1 MPFHLL
7 RCVKNR
13 MAENDRV
20 FITGG
25 ASGLGRA
32 LALRFARDG
41 ARVAL
46 GDVNETRL
54 EEAARAVA
62 AAGGEPLPLR
72 CDITS
77 DDDVAAAAAEIV
89 DAWGGLDVLVNN
101 AGVAAAGTVL
111 DTSMDDWRWMLEIN
125 LLGAVRVTRAFLPL
139 MEAAGSGHVI
149 NVASAAG
156 IVQSPGMAS
165 YNVAKAGMIA
175 FSETLRSEV
184 SGFGVK
190 VTVVCP
196 SFFTTNLME
205 SYRGPEV
212 GARELAGRLMER
224 SKLGADDI
232 ADAVVKGYG
241 NEDFFVFGHGEAWL
255 AYQFKRLFPGIF
267 RWSTQRAG
275 ERLFGRYIRL
285 KPDGGGEG

>member
-1 MPFHLL
+1 MT
-7 RCVKNR
+7 NI
-13 MAENDRV
+13 DRV

-46 GDVNETRL
+46 GDIHERRL
-54 EEAARAVA
+54 AQAAAAVEE
-62 AAGGEPLPLR
+62 AGGECLALG
-72 CDITS
+72 CDITA
-77 DDDVAAAAAEIV
+77 DDDVAAAAAAV
-89 DAWGGLDVLVNN
+89 QDAWDGLDVLVNN

-111 DTSMDDWRWMLEIN
+111 DTALDDWRWMLEIN
-125 LLGAVRVTRAFLPL
+125 LLGAVRVTQAFLP
-139 MEAAGSGHVI
+139 MMQAAGSGHVI

-175 FSETLRSEV
+175 LSETLRAEAG
-184 SGFGVK
+184 GFGIG

-205 SYRGPEV
+205 SYRGPES
-212 GARELAGRLMER
+212 GARELAGRLMDR
-224 SKLGADDI
+224 SRLDADDI
-232 ADAVVKGYG
+232 AEAVVRGYR
-241 NEDFFVFGHGEAWL
+241 DQAFFVFGHGEARL
-255 AYQFKRLFPGIF
+255 AYHLKRLFPGIF
-267 RWSTQRAG
+267 RWSTERAG
-275 ERLFGRYIRL
+275 QRLFGRYVRL
-285 KPDGGGEG
+285 DPHDGEPG

>member
-1 MPFHLL
+1 M
-7 RCVKNR
+7 
-13 MAENDRV
+13 MAEVDRV

-41 ARVAL
+41 ARVAI
-46 GDVNETRL
+46 GDVNEARL
-54 EEAARAVA
+54 AETGEEIS
-62 AAGGEPLPLR
+62 AAGGEPLALR

-77 DDDVAAAAAEIV
+77 DEDVAGAAEAV
-89 DAWGGLDVLVNN
+89 RNAWGGLDVLVNN

-111 DTSMDDWRWMLEIN
+111 ETSMDDWRWMLEIN
-125 LLGAVRVTRAFLPL
+125 LLGAVRVTRAFLPM
-139 MEAAGSGHVI
+139 MEAAAAGHVI

-175 FSETLRSEV
+175 LSETLRSETA
-184 SGFGVK
+184 GFGVG

-205 SYRGPEV
+205 SYRGPQD
-212 GARELAGRLMER
+212 GARDLAGRLMSR
-224 SKLGADDI
+224 SRLDADDI
-232 ADAVVKGYG
+232 ADAVVRGYRD
-241 NEDFFVFGHGEAWL
+241 EAFFVFGHGEARL
-255 AYQFKRLFPGIF
+255 AYHFKRLFPDLF
-267 RWSTQRAG
+267 RWSTERAG
-275 ERLFGRYIRL
+275 RRLFGRYIKL
-285 KPDGGGEG
+285 TPDEGEGR